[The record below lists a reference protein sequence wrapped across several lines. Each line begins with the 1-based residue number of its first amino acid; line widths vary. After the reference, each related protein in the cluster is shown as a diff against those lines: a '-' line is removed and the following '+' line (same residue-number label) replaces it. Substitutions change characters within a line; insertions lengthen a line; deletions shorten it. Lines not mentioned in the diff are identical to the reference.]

1 MTMEQ
6 NLSPADLNTMRNA
19 LVDLKANLDETGPC
33 DHPVNI
39 CVCGLRTTLTN
50 LADLFHRMTD
60 GQVGYRAQ
68 SDQPKPSAAEAM
80 GNMRDIAMTMM
91 QEMNEFRNR
100 QLAREADARN
110 AAFKNGTIND

>member
-1 MTMEQ
+1 M
-6 NLSPADLNTMRNA
+6 NLSHADLNTMRNA
-19 LVDLKANLDETGPC
+19 LVDLKANIDECGPC

-68 SDQPKPSAAEAM
+68 PDQPEPSAAEAM
-80 GNMRDIAMTMM
+80 SNFGDIAIAMM
-91 QEMNEFRNR
+91 REMHDFRNR
-100 QLAREADARN
+100 QLASEADAGN
-110 AAFKNGTIND
+110 AAFRKGTIND